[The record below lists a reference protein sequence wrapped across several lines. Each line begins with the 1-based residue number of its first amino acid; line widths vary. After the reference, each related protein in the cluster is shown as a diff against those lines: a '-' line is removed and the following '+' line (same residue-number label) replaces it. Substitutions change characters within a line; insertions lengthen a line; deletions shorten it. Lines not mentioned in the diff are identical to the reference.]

1 MFAKYLFIILCL
13 IPGLGI
19 ILALIGFVTYIVIMQ
34 SIGLNNLFGEDEFT
48 IKYWDKL
55 FARKSYTRSVQY
67 SLYIGTFSTI
77 FSILIAY
84 PIALWLRKP
93 FRGSLLISSI
103 LKAPLLVHG
112 LVAAFLFLNVIEYHG
127 LVNQLLQYLNFT
139 DQPIRMRNDRNAF
152 GVLFLQTW
160 KNMPFALLLL
170 AGALQSISDDTLDAA
185 RDLGASLYRRFID
198 IIIPLTIS
206 AMTAAAIIIFI
217 GAFADFTF
225 QKLAGPRNTFS
236 LSQLMVEYRG
246 RSKWNEAA
254 TVGVTLI
261 VLSFFGAVLV
271 AFIINKLF
279 KYPGWFSPVKMKNIQ
294 SIIIGQK

>member
-1 MFAKYLFIILCL
+1 MFSRYLFILLCL
-13 IPGLGI
+13 MPGLGI
-19 ILALIGFVTYIVIMQ
+19 ILALIGFVTYIVFMQ
-34 SIGLNNLFGEDEFT
+34 SVGLNNIFGEDEFT
-48 IKYWDKL
+48 LKFWEKTL
-55 FARKSYTRSVQY
+55 GRKSYNKSVQY
-67 SLYIGTFSTI
+67 SLYIGTFSII
-77 FSILIAY
+77 FSIIIAY

-93 FRGSLLISSI
+93 FAGSLLISSI

-127 LVNQLLQYLNFT
+127 LLNQLFQYLGFT
-139 DQPIRMRNDRNAF
+139 DGPIRMRNDRNAF

-170 AGALQSISDDTLDAA
+170 SGALQSISDDTLDAA
-185 RDLGASLYRRFID
+185 RDLGANIYRRYTD

-225 QKLAGPRNTFS
+225 QALAGPTNRFS

-246 RSKWNEAA
+246 RNKWNEAA

-261 VLSFFGAVLV
+261 ILSFLGAILV
-271 AFIINKLF
+271 AFLIKKLF
-279 KYPGWFSPVKMKNIQ
+279 KYPGWFSPITIKNLGNKMRTSK
-294 SIIIGQK
+294 

>member
-1 MFAKYLFIILCL
+1 
-13 IPGLGI
+13 
-19 ILALIGFVTYIVIMQ
+19 
-34 SIGLNNLFGEDEFT
+34 
-48 IKYWDKL
+48 
-55 FARKSYTRSVQY
+55 
-67 SLYIGTFSTI
+67 
-77 FSILIAY
+77 
-84 PIALWLRKP
+84 
-93 FRGSLLISSI
+93 
-103 LKAPLLVHG
+103 
-112 LVAAFLFLNVIEYHG
+112 
-127 LVNQLLQYLNFT
+127 
-139 DQPIRMRNDRNAF
+139 
-152 GVLFLQTW
+152 
-160 KNMPFALLLL
+160 MPFALLLL

-225 QKLAGPRNTFS
+225 QKIAGPRNTFS

-246 RSKWNEAA
+246 RGKWNEAA

-279 KYPGWFSPVKMKNIQ
+279 KYPGWLSPVKMKNIK
-294 SIIIGQK
+294 SIITRQK